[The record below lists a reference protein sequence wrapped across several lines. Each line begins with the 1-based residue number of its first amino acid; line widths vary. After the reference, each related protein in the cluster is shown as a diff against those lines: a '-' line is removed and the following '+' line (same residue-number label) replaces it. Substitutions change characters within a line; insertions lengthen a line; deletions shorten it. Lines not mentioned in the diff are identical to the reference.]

1 MAFMCASSSSP
12 GRGTSICEDILN
24 CSRNSTEARA
34 AREELLRERGMEAWV
49 RFEEVTIGHDLDFKF
64 YTE

>member
-1 MAFMCASSSSP
+1 M
-12 GRGTSICEDILN
+12 N

-49 RFEEVTIGHDLDFKF
+49 SFEEVTIGHDLDFRF